1 MKLRQEPRRGVRGGS
16 KNMTNLQEQVFDD
29 CEELIYLAHR
39 IQDEVKAGR
48 PMYAQDGAFIVLI
61 RGAQLTRNLTELIV
75 GVTDNE
81 QEQ

>member
-1 MKLRQEPRRGVRGGS
+1 
-16 KNMTNLQEQVFDD
+16 MTNLQEQVFVY

-39 IQDEVKAGR
+39 IEDEVKAGR
-48 PMYAQDGAFIVLI
+48 TMNAQDGAFMVLI
-61 RGAQLTRNLTELIV
+61 RGTQLTRNLTELIV

>member
-1 MKLRQEPRRGVRGGS
+1 
-16 KNMTNLQEQVFDD
+16 MTNLQEQVFDD

-48 PMYAQDGAFIVLI
+48 TMYAQDGAFMVLI

>member
-1 MKLRQEPRRGVRGGS
+1 MRGGS

-48 PMYAQDGAFIVLI
+48 TMFAQDGAFMVLI
-61 RGAQLTRNLTELIV
+61 RGAQLLEKVLKELNRE
-75 GVTDNE
+75 GED
-81 QEQ
+81 QRL